1 MIKEITSKENPRIK
15 YALKL
20 KEKKYRQEYQQ
31 FLGESLKSLELAIKA
46 NLVNEVFTLS
56 YLGIPENIVQYIVTK
71 ELIKKLA
78 ASSNPEGV
86 VFIANIPEY
95 KKDNLN
101 KILYLEEI
109 NDPGNLGTLVRTAL
123 AFNFDAVITSSNS
136 VSIYNEKALAAAKGA
151 NYLIPV
157 FSSDLSSI
165 KNGHVVIATSLDID
179 SRPIDELDHYDKF
192 ILLLGNEA
200 HGLSKEIIL
209 EADIKVKIDINNI
222 DSLNVGIA
230 GGILMHHLSK

>member
-56 YLGIPENIVQYIVTK
+56 YLDIPENIVQYIVTK

-179 SRPIDELDHYDKF
+179 SRPIDELGHYDKF